1 MSLCRS
7 ALRGL
12 SEERRTHKKRAVTK
26 ELDNC
31 RRCGQASHRNLSNAL
46 NDIDSTTWLAKRMHS
61 DDCGAAVGKHAL
73 VVFTGTADFKC
84 DLVSQKAPIY
94 RGVATSVSD
103 LQRCQRGL
111 LTRACTSDLCLE
123 QRSVGEGRRATAAC
137 IGWSAPWWSAPW
149 CLRRGVCAVVAA
161 CIGWSAY
168 WMVTR
173 TQGQCMNNAYGLC
186 GGAVTPKSIV
196 RSGRLW

>member
-73 VVFTGTADFKC
+73 VVFTGTVDFKC
-84 DLVSQKAPIY
+84 DACHKKFMASSSTSLPHLGAWLIKGNGHRTKCVTKL
-94 RGVATSVSD
+94 RGLEVDHQWTGHGTRHERATS
-103 LQRCQRGL
+103 
-111 LTRACTSDLCLE
+111 
-123 QRSVGEGRRATAAC
+123 
-137 IGWSAPWWSAPW
+137 WS
-149 CLRRGVCAVVAA
+149 
-161 CIGWSAY
+161 Y
-168 WMVTR
+168 
-173 TQGQCMNNAYGLC
+173 
-186 GGAVTPKSIV
+186 
-196 RSGRLW
+196 

>member
-111 LTRACTSDLCLE
+111 LTRACSI
-123 QRSVGEGRRATAAC
+123 AAPLS
-137 IGWSAPWWSAPW
+137 SAPHSLMSLLCWKINGSTASPH
-149 CLRRGVCAVVAA
+149 
-161 CIGWSAY
+161 
-168 WMVTR
+168 
-173 TQGQCMNNAYGLC
+173 GLTL
-186 GGAVTPKSIV
+186 V
-196 RSGRLW
+196 